1 MLYRLKIQEQIAKD
15 NQLFGKKGCT
25 LVQTQT
31 ESVRTRES
39 RQIGGERPD

>member
-31 ESVRTRES
+31 EPVRKS
-39 RQIGGERPD
+39 RQIGDERPD